1 MRDQKGPV
9 KILVIDD
16 YPDQARLIKVILEKD
31 DCLIYEANNG
41 ISGIELARSIHPDL
55 ILLDIMMPVM
65 DGFEVCRHLKDDPL
79 TGEALVVLISALKT
93 EQADQYNGLEN
104 NADGFITLPLSNKE
118 LREHI
123 LAYLQII
130 LSERHF
136 HQNQPYFEDIF
147 ETMGDGIGYTTLT
160 GKIIAVNR
168 ALESMIGVNRKE
180 LLGKNIIPITSR
192 LLSGNQKKIIVPLL
206 SEIIKGKEIRPF
218 CVEIN
223 NRVLEVN
230 SKYNSATKRLV
241 GVFRDITELKAANEA
256 VRASE
261 NRLRNLY
268 DNMAEGVCLHKMV
281 YNEHG
286 TPVNYRIV
294 GINRR
299 YESIIKLNREEVL
312 GKLATEVYN
321 TKTPPYFEMYSA
333 VVSNQV
339 SNQFEA
345 YYAPMDRYLSI
356 SISPWESD
364 GFATLFSD
372 ITERKKIEKE
382 LILNEER
389 TRILLDLAP
398 DAFFQ
403 SDNSGNFIL
412 VNNKASELTGYSKE
426 ELYQMNMKDLFDPGQ
441 LAEKPLQYQQL
452 SQSET
457 LQVERE
463 IVRKDGSL
471 LPVEMSS
478 RAMPDGTYQSFFRD
492 IQERKAAELTIRESE
507 EKFRTLAESSPNAI
521 MIYQDDHWVYTN
533 PAGEQISGYPAAE
546 LYRIKFWEFITG
558 ETRDM
563 IRDRGR
569 RRLQG
574 DHFTG
579 DYELKIRTRNGSLRW
594 IHLTAN
600 SLSYF
605 GKPAGIVSVADIT
618 DRKRME
624 EDLQIA
630 LEQAQESDRLKSAF
644 LANMSHEIR
653 TPMNAIL
660 GFSDLLGQ
668 PENTPEEQAHFTG
681 IIRNAG
687 ERLMHIINDIIDLSK
702 LDSKQ
707 VRITPAECDIGK
719 IMQAT
724 VEAFRESELFKKE
737 PGLRLISD
745 FDWLKHT
752 LITKTD
758 ATRLQQILDNLITN
772 AIKYTSKG
780 TITLGVHLLKKD
792 GREFLEFYVSDT
804 GKGIPANKLRIIFE
818 RFRQVEE
825 QEYREGAG
833 LGLSISKALVELL
846 GGAISVA
853 SEPGKGTTF
862 SFTIPYLPVKTITAP
877 APVKTASEQPDL
889 RGKYIIVAE
898 DDDDTWLFLTVTLK
912 GTGAELK
919 RATNGKILM
928 EMLKD
933 RMADLIL
940 LDINMPVMTGYECI
954 TEIRKK
960 QYPVRVIAQTAYA
973 MTEERNRCLAL
984 GCDDYLAKP
993 LSKTGLLASIRNILQ
1008 TT

>member
-16 YPDQARLIKVILEKD
+16 YPDLARLIKVILEKD

-41 ISGIELARSIHPDL
+41 KSGIELARSIHPDL
-55 ILLDIMMPVM
+55 ILLDIMMPLM

-93 EQADQYNGLEN
+93 GQADQYNGLEN

-223 NRVLEVN
+223 NRVLEIN
-230 SKYNSATKRLV
+230 SKYNRATKRLI

-256 VRASE
+256 VRDSE

-299 YESIIKLNREEVL
+299 YESIIKLNKEEVL

-321 TKTPPYFEMYSA
+321 TETPPYFEMYSD

-339 SNQFEA
+339 SNQFET
-345 YYAPMDRYLSI
+345 YFAPMDRYFSI

-403 SDNSGNFIL
+403 GDNSGNLIL
-412 VNNKASELTGYSKE
+412 VNDKASELTGYSKE

-463 IVRKDGSL
+463 IIRKDGSL
-471 LPVEMSS
+471 LPVEISS
-478 RAMPDGTYQSFFRD
+478 RAMPDSTYQSFFRD

-507 EKFRTLAESSPNAI
+507 EKFRTLAECSPNAI

-546 LYRIKFWEFITG
+546 LYRMKLWEFIT
-558 ETRDM
+558 EECRDM

-574 DHFTG
+574 DQFPG
-579 DYELKIRTRNGSLRW
+579 DYELKIRTRNGSQRW

-600 SLSYF
+600 SLSYL

-624 EDLQIA
+624 EELQIA

-668 PENTPEEQAHFTG
+668 PENTPDEQAHFTS

-687 ERLMHIINDIIDLSK
+687 GRLMHIINDIIDLSK

-707 VRITPAECDIGK
+707 VRITPTVCNIGK
-719 IMQAT
+719 ILQTT
-724 VEAFRESELFKKE
+724 VEAFRESELLKKK
-737 PGLRLISD
+737 PGLL
-745 FDWLKHT
+745 
-752 LITKTD
+752 LITEFDGSEHNLITETD
-758 ATRLQQILDNLITN
+758 AIRLQQVLDNLITN

-792 GREFLEFYVSDT
+792 GREVLEFYVSDT
-804 GKGIPANKLRIIFE
+804 GKGIPADKLRIIFE

-853 SEPGKGTTF
+853 SEPGKGTIF

-940 LDINMPVMTGYECI
+940 LDINMPLMTGYECI
-954 TEIRKK
+954 AEIRNK
-960 QYPVRVIAQTAYA
+960 QYPVKVIAQTAYA
-973 MTEERNRCLAL
+973 MTEERNRCLAI

-993 LSKTGLLASIRNILQ
+993 LSKTGLFTSLKNIVPTL
-1008 TT
+1008 